1 MGMILTV
8 YRPAGGTDCTNG
20 GVSGRYDTI
29 CVVNVPGPFQ
39 PGPAIRAFRLEVREG
54 CGLVLCP
61 ENRTLFGCVGPMF
74 GGNYAGTSD
83 SRFAEACEA
92 LIGFN
97 PGAVRVFDRYETA
110 EQYAANYD

>member
-1 MGMILTV
+1 
-8 YRPAGGTDCTNG
+8 
-20 GVSGRYDTI
+20 
-29 CVVNVPGPFQ
+29 
-39 PGPAIRAFRLEVREG
+39 
-54 CGLVLCP
+54 
-61 ENRTLFGCVGPMF
+61 MF